1 MESREMLKHTK
12 LILENVSFD
21 AELFVKEFQKA
32 FVQLL
37 PYDSDC
43 LIEWVDDFIA
53 DKPFLQEKLV
63 SKEAGFNYS

>member
-32 FVQLL
+32 FV
-37 PYDSDC
+37 
-43 LIEWVDDFIA
+43 
-53 DKPFLQEKLV
+53 
-63 SKEAGFNYS
+63 